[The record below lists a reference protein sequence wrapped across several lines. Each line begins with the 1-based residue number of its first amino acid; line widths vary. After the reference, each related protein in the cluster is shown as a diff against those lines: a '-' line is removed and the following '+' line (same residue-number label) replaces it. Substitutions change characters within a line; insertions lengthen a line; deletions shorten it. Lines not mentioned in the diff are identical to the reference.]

1 MRLAFV
7 LDEFPVLSETFI
19 LNQITGLIDR
29 GLAPDLYALNRRGKD
44 QAHEDVLSYGLLD
57 QVTYS
62 RALPAGK
69 FSRIAQGM
77 GLFAQCLLRSP
88 LAALSAIIP
97 WQHGQLAVSFR
108 LIHELAPFF
117 TSQKY
122 DLIHCHF
129 GQVGVSLARMRKM
142 GLMPGKLVVTFYGF
156 DASQRPKIEP
166 PGYYDEL
173 FEQASRVLVL
183 SNVMKRELI
192 ALGCP
197 ESKITVHHLGVDSRK
212 FTFKLRSR
220 QKGEPTRFVSVARLA
235 EKKGLEYALTA
246 LGQVIKR
253 CDDFIYDIIG
263 GGPLRESLE
272 QQISKLGLTEHVNLL
287 GWRTQDRVRAH
298 LHESHV
304 LLAPSVT
311 AKAGDQEGT
320 PTAIAEALMMGLPVL
335 STQHSG
341 IPEMVQHDVSG
352 YLVPERDV
360 DALAAYLLK
369 LMGNPQSW
377 QALGQAGSDFARCEF
392 DVNSLNDQLI
402 EIYQTITQQ
411 TD

>member
-1 MRLAFV
+1 
-7 LDEFPVLSETFI
+7 
-19 LNQITGLIDR
+19 
-29 GLAPDLYALNRRGKD
+29 
-44 QAHEDVLSYGLLD
+44 
-57 QVTYS
+57 
-62 RALPAGK
+62 
-69 FSRIAQGM
+69 
-77 GLFAQCLLRSP
+77 
-88 LAALSAIIP
+88 
-97 WQHGQLAVSFR
+97 
-108 LIHELAPFF
+108 
-117 TSQKY
+117 
-122 DLIHCHF
+122 
-129 GQVGVSLARMRKM
+129 
-142 GLMPGKLVVTFYGF
+142 
-156 DASQRPKIEP
+156 
-166 PGYYDEL
+166 
-173 FEQASRVLVL
+173 
-183 SNVMKRELI
+183 
-192 ALGCP
+192 
-197 ESKITVHHLGVDSRK
+197 
-212 FTFKLRSR
+212 SR
-220 QKGEPTRFVSVARLA
+220 QKGEPTRFASVARLA

-287 GWRTQDRVRAH
+287 GWRTQDQVRAH